1 MRKRKQLRA
10 VLECWDA
17 GIRNGAT
24 RRQMMLRATSS
35 EQDRSFLQS
44 VISTTLLEEAM
55 EWIASNLAPNDVF
68 DESDLRD
75 WAEENG
81 YVQEE

>member
-1 MRKRKQLRA
+1 
-10 VLECWDA
+10 
-17 GIRNGAT
+17 
-24 RRQMMLRATSS
+24 
-35 EQDRSFLQS
+35 